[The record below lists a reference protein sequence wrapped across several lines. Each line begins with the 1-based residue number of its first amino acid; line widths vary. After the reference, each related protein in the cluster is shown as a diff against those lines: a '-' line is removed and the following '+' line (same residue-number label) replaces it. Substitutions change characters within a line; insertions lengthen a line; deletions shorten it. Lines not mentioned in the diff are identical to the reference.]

1 MNPTKTPSQPA
12 FYISFD
18 QSFYYVGLVY
28 DIDTHQRAYGLWI
41 SGEGKLKALRTSR
54 IDNGWM
60 PLSDIVPVTALMQL
74 ALGLDKLTLLLAGMA
89 YDNSDIGEWASGRK
103 DHVGGKNS

>member
-1 MNPTKTPSQPA
+1 MNPAKTPSAPV

-18 QSFYYVGLVY
+18 PRFYYVGLVY
-28 DIDTHQRAYGLWI
+28 EVDTHQRAYGLWI

-60 PLSDIVPVTALMQL
+60 PLSDIVPVTDLMQRT
-74 ALGLDKLTLLLAGMA
+74 LGLEKLTLLLTEMV
-89 YDNSDIGEWASGRK
+89 YDRSDIRTGSRR
-103 DHVGGKNS
+103 